1 MPNYDFYCRECADA
15 VTVLASIEKK
25 INVPVCAKCKQAM
38 VRRFGVE
45 AIQFKG
51 RGWASK
57 EK

>member
-1 MPNYDFYCRECADA
+1 MPSYDFFCRDCGDA
-15 VTVLASIEKK
+15 VTVAISIEKK
-25 INVPVCAKCKQAM
+25 LTVPVCAKCKSAM
-38 VRRFGVE
+38 VRSFGVQ